1 MQNELQGCAPWQI
14 QAGAGWDFSVGVVYI
29 TSMPKKT
36 TTAPLAADGALPYEA
51 AYARLETLVDSLESG
66 EVSLADLVAKF
77 EEGHHLLKTCQDHLR
92 AAELKIEKLKLDD
105 AGVSAFEPLDE
116 ESES

>member
-1 MQNELQGCAPWQI
+1 
-14 QAGAGWDFSVGVVYI
+14 
-29 TSMPKKT
+29 MPKKT
-36 TTAPLAADGALPYEA
+36 ITAPTPADGALPYEA
-51 AYARLETLVDSLESG
+51 AYARLEALVESLEGG

-77 EEGHHLLKTCQDHLR
+77 EEGHHLLKICQDHLR

-105 AGVSAFEPLDE
+105 TGAAAFVPLDE

>member
-1 MQNELQGCAPWQI
+1 
-14 QAGAGWDFSVGVVYI
+14 
-29 TSMPKKT
+29 MPKKNT
-36 TTAPLAADGALPYEA
+36 PPPVAPDASLPYEA
-51 AYARLETLVDSLESG
+51 AYARLEALVESLESG

-77 EEGHHLLKTCQDHLR
+77 EEGHHLLKICQDHLR

-105 AGVSAFEPLDE
+105 AGAPGFEPLDE

>member
-1 MQNELQGCAPWQI
+1 
-14 QAGAGWDFSVGVVYI
+14 
-29 TSMPKKT
+29 MPKKT

>member
-1 MQNELQGCAPWQI
+1 
-14 QAGAGWDFSVGVVYI
+14 
-29 TSMPKKT
+29 MPKKPAT
-36 TTAPLAADGALPYEA
+36 PAAPDASLPYEA
-51 AYARLETLVDSLESG
+51 AYARLEALVESLESG

-77 EEGHHLLKTCQDHLR
+77 EEGHQLLKICQNHLR

-105 AGVSAFEPLDE
+105 AGEPAFVPLDE

>member
-1 MQNELQGCAPWQI
+1 MA
-14 QAGAGWDFSVGVVYI
+14 
-29 TSMPKKT
+29 KKPAT
-36 TTAPLAADGALPYEA
+36 TPADTALSYEA
-51 AYARLETLVDSLESG
+51 AYARLEALVDSLESG
-66 EVSLADLVAKF
+66 EVSLADMVAKF

-105 AGVSAFEPLDE
+105 VGAPGFEPLDE